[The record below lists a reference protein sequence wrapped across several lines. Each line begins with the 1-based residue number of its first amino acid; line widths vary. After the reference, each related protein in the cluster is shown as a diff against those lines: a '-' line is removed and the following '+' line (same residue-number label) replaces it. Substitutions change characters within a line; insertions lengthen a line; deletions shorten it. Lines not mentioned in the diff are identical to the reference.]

1 MNKQKEQI
9 LAYFSINAD
18 TNISIIIEDIERT
31 LTKLKN
37 KTIAKRIVL
46 CSIELIQ
53 NNIIHNNKSS
63 EILISETENTII
75 LKLSQ
80 SIFVNDAQKILK
92 IINSINQLSTDE
104 LKTIYKKN
112 LAGDTKTTGNGLI
125 SCRIKSENII
135 EFNITKSHLCE
146 TILKFN
152 KL

>member
-1 MNKQKEQI
+1 MSKQKEQI
-9 LAYFSINAD
+9 LANFSINAD

-31 LTKLKN
+31 LTKSIN

-63 EILISETENTII
+63 EILISETENTIN

-80 SIFVNDAQKILK
+80 TIFIDDAQKILK
-92 IINSINQLSTDE
+92 IINSINKLNTDE
-104 LKTIYKKN
+104 LKNIYRTN
-112 LAGDTKTTGNGLI
+112 LAGDKKTTGNGLI
-125 SCRIKSENII
+125 SCRIKSDNII